1 MTKLLKKSLLV
12 IVALAILATS
22 LMVPGTLVSAAV
34 AKANLS
40 KSSSTGSSAPIKEK
54 FSFNDGWVFKKAARN
69 TFSGEGTGLNDS
81 SWESVTLPHTWWKTG
96 DGETKETD
104 TNEGW
109 YRKHVVINNNMKD
122 GQIWIEFEAAAHYT
136 EVYVNGSLVRDSSG
150 TATSLH
156 YGGYTTF
163 RFNITPNVKFG
174 QENVIAVRTDSFHNY
189 TPPIGG
195 GFSKFPGITGDVS
208 LIYTESIFAA
218 LDDYG
223 SPGVFVTP
231 EVKDKQKNTWNV
243 SVESTITNLSAA
255 KNVKVKTV
263 IRDMKT
269 FEKVDGISE
278 SFTPFDE
285 STMYG
290 NKVYKTVEKTV
301 SLKKG
306 DNNFSIDIDFNNPRL
321 WNGREDPYRYALD
334 FEIWAD
340 GKLVDKVT
348 QNFGFR
354 YFEITKEGGF
364 FLNGK
369 SYPLRGVAY
378 HEDYTDAGSAMTD
391 DEWEKSFKLIYEL
404 GGTFS
409 RLSHYPHDPIS
420 YELCDRY
427 GIIVWTEI
435 AIISGISTSGNMVY
449 PVFEERAKD
458 QLRELIRQ
466 NKNRPSIVVWGLE
479 NELDVGTNE
488 SIVADTTRFMNELH
502 DIAKEEDPT
511 RLTTQTA
518 GLHHNWAK
526 WEVDVTAFNFY
537 PMWYGEGNFE
547 AEYQNHRNRMDKVEH
562 FKDTALGFVEYGAG
576 AGTFANQHSEYPE
589 RPEKTTV
596 KFHPAEWQNIVHE
609 EAIKMINN
617 HPELWVA
624 SLWCMFDFACDP
636 FNEGDYAGTN
646 DKGLVTRDRKTKKD
660 TYYLYQANWLDS
672 DTLPVL
678 HIASSSMTGREVS
691 SNTVKVYSN
700 LDTVELFR
708 DGKSLGKKT
717 NDGNGIFVWE
727 NVSFGNIGESH
738 TFVAK
743 SGNKSTSVQW
753 KRVASENVEFDIN
766 REQTYVDETN
776 ATIAFSGNIAI
787 SDINSIFISKYN
799 ANFKVV
805 KADGIT
811 TVTSGN
817 VEDGMKLVITSESGK
832 TKKEYVLLSSNIA
845 AGKTITASSH
855 FGAKSPDKA
864 LDGYIDDLHQW
875 NANESDNGRSWVL
888 VDLGKTYTLSGA
900 TLHLFKG
907 HNNNRNYYYNIYVGT
922 TESNLEKVVDRTNN
936 KQVGTITDSLGDVKG
951 RYVKIEFTGN
961 SDYAGGNKS
970 AVAGLYE
977 LEINGY
983 NIIEGEV
990 KFDHENKTVTI
1001 PYTWDQNT
1009 NLPKLLN
1016 DVKIEGNAYITV
1028 EAGQFYVMNGDKLII
1043 NDFSGGKRE
1052 YMILLGKDPNS
1063 KCSILLPENQVGYT
1077 LTANP
1082 KEVKYGGSSEL
1093 KFELKDGY
1101 YKGMDFV
1108 VKVNGQRAKFTGGVC
1123 KLENI
1128 TNDMIVAVE
1137 GVEKV
1142 GGNEEDTNDFDD
1154 TTSTNNDTNINNTSS
1169 KDSYTDDDNDYDGDN
1184 DYGDNENNDNEDDEH
1199 VDEDEPG
1206 DNDNADDDEDEPEED
1221 GSTDSEDDEEK
1232 EPADSQDGDSQS
1244 ANNEDL
1250 IVLLVA
1256 IGAVL
1261 IVCGAGAT
1269 VLYFYLKMK
1278 KNAE

>member
-1 MTKLLKKSLLV
+1 MKNLHIIKRVILV
-12 IVALAILATS
+12 VVVLAIIAAS
-22 LMVPGTLVSAAV
+22 VIIPGMSVSAASTSV
-34 AKANLS
+34 S
-40 KSSSTGSSAPIKEK
+40 KTSNGISAPVKETV
-54 FSFNDGWVFKKAARN
+54 SFNDGWKFKKVSN
-69 TFSGEGTGLNDS
+69 TDGGNYYTEGVNDS
-81 SWESVTLPHTWWKTG
+81 SWSSVTLPHTWWKTG

-104 TNEGW
+104 TNIGW
-109 YRKHVVINNNMKD
+109 YRKHVTINNNMKG
-122 GQIWIEFEAAAHYT
+122 GQIWLEFEAAAHYT
-136 EVYVNGSLVRDSSG
+136 TVYVNGKKVDE
-150 TATSLH
+150 H
-156 YGGYTTF
+156 YGGYTKF
-163 RFNITPNVKFG
+163 RVNITSFVNFG
-174 QENVIAVRTDSFHNY
+174 KENVIAVETDSNLSL

-195 GFSKFPGITGDVS
+195 GFTKFPGITGDVN

-223 SPGVFVTP
+223 SPGVYVTP
-231 EVKDKQKNTWNV
+231 EVTDKANNKWNV
-243 SVESTITNLSAA
+243 SVESTITNLGSA
-255 KNVKVKTV
+255 KSVLVKTV

-269 FEKVDGISE
+269 FDKVAGISE

-290 NKVYKTVEKTV
+290 NKVYKAEEKTV
-301 SLKKG
+301 SLKNG
-306 DNNFSIDIDFNNPRL
+306 SNSFSLDIKFDNPRL

-334 FEIWAD
+334 FEIYAD

-378 HEDYTDAGSAMTD
+378 HEDYTGAGSAMTN
-391 DEWEKSFKLIYEL
+391 EQWEESFKLIYEL

-409 RLSHYPHDPIS
+409 RLSHYPHDPYS

-435 AIISGISTSGNMVY
+435 AIISGISYSGDKVH
-449 PVFEERAKD
+449 PLFEVRAKD

-466 NKNRPSIVVWGLE
+466 NKNHPSVVVWGLE
-479 NELDVGTNE
+479 NELDTGTNA
-488 SIVADTTRFMNELH
+488 SRVNDTARFMNELH
-502 DIAKEEDPT
+502 DMAKQEDPT

-518 GLHHNWAK
+518 GLHHNWAQ

-537 PMWYGEGNFE
+537 PMWYGEGDFE
-547 AEYQNHRNRMDKVEH
+547 EEYTKHRERMDKVEH

-576 AGTFANQHSEYPE
+576 GGTLSYQHSEYPE

-596 KFHPAEWQNIVHE
+596 KFHPQEWQNIVHE

-636 FNEGDYAGTN
+636 FDEGDYAGTN

-660 TYYLYQANWLDS
+660 VYYLYQANWLDE

-708 DGKSLGKKT
+708 DGKSLGKRT

-727 NVSFGNIGESH
+727 NVSFGNIGETH
-738 TFVAK
+738 TFTAK
-743 SGNKSTSVQW
+743 SGSQSTTVNW

-766 REQTYVDETN
+766 RERTYLDDSN
-776 ATIAFSGNIAI
+776 GTIAFSGNIDIA
-787 SDINSIFISKYN
+787 DINNIFTSKYN
-799 ANFKVV
+799 ATFKVV
-805 KADGIT
+805 KADGKT
-811 TVTSGN
+811 LVTSGN
-817 VEDGMKLVITSESGK
+817 VENGMKLVVTSESGK
-832 TKKEYVLLSSNIA
+832 TNKELILLSSNIA

-864 LDGYIDDLHQW
+864 IDGYIDDLHQW

-907 HNNNRNYYYNIYVGT
+907 HSNNRSYYYNIYVGT
-922 TESNLEKVVDRTNN
+922 TENDLQLVVNRTGN
-936 KQVGTITDSLGDVKG
+936 KEVGTITDSLGDVQG
-951 RYVKIEFTGN
+951 RFVKIEFVGN

-983 NIIEGEV
+983 NIIEGEA
-990 KFDHENKTVTI
+990 KFNHEDKTVTI

-1016 DVKIEGNAYITV
+1016 DVKIEGNAYVTV
-1028 EAGQFYVMNGDKLII
+1028 EAGQFYVMNGDKLLI
-1043 NDFSGGKRE
+1043 NDFSGGTRE
-1052 YMILLGKDPNS
+1052 YIILLGKGPNS
-1063 KCSILLPENQVGYT
+1063 KCSVILPENQEGYR
-1077 LTANP
+1077 LTANL
-1082 KEVKYGGSSEL
+1082 KEVKYGGNVKL
-1093 KFELKDGY
+1093 TFELKDGY

-1108 VKVNGQRAKFTGGVC
+1108 IKVNGQRAKFKSGVC
-1123 KLENI
+1123 ELENV
-1128 TNDMIVAVE
+1128 THDIVVTVE

-1142 GGNEEDTNDFDD
+1142 GGSEGYTDETV
-1154 TTSTNNDTNINNTSS
+1154 SNINSNDNDVSS
-1169 KDSYTDDDNDYDGDN
+1169 KHTDSNDSYSDDDYDDN
-1184 DYGDNENNDNEDDEH
+1184 NSENSEYEPDN
-1199 VDEDEPG
+1199 
-1206 DNDNADDDEDEPEED
+1206 
-1221 GSTDSEDDEEK
+1221 
-1232 EPADSQDGDSQS
+1232 EPADSDEDDSQDTNS
-1244 ANNEDL
+1244 KQGL
-1250 IVLLVA
+1250 IVLLVL
-1256 IGAVL
+1256 IGAIVIVL
-1261 IVCGAGAT
+1261 GAGAA
-1269 VLYFYLKMK
+1269 VLVFYLKTK
-1278 KNAE
+1278 KKAE